1 MRAIALRLVLPVA
14 LVAAAALGYAF
25 VPGGILR
32 AVLVLPAA
40 LWVPGRGL
48 LAMFGVAASAGRWRT
63 PLSVLLSLLTL
74 IVGAL
79 VANAVGGSVPV
90 TALPLVLSVVLLP
103 AHIIGD
109 PTDRPTV
116 STGVLARFGALFT
129 VAALASGAVL
139 LAVVTALPKQP
150 TPSYLEF
157 ALAGT
162 YAQVHG
168 TVPVTAGQRLRV
180 PVSVTTSGGAVGGL
194 TVLAKINGVAVGAPV
209 TVTGAGAEVDVTA
222 PAGCLNQLGLVL
234 AKGKAELRSVDLYLR
249 SNAGSCAHG

>member
-1 MRAIALRLVLPVA
+1 MRLALPVA

-25 VPGGILR
+25 APAGVVR

-48 LAMFGVAASAGRWRT
+48 VALLGVGASAGRWRT
-63 PLSVLLSLLTL
+63 PLSVLFSLLTL

-103 AHIIGD
+103 AHIAGD
-109 PTDRPTV
+109 PVDRPTV
-116 STGVLARFGALFT
+116 PTSVLARFGALFA
-129 VAALASGAVL
+129 VAALASGAVVL
-139 LAVVTALPKQP
+139 VVVTALPKQP
-150 TPSYLEF
+150 AAPDLEF
-157 ALAGT
+157 ALSGT
-162 YAQVHG
+162 YAQVTG

-180 PVSVTTSGGAVGGL
+180 PVTVSSASGGLAVR
-194 TVLAKINGVAVGAPV
+194 AKINGVPVGALVPM
-209 TVTGAGAEVDVTA
+209 TGTSAEVDVTA
-222 PAGCLNQLGLVL
+222 PAGCLNQLDLVL
-234 AKGKAELRSVDLYLR
+234 VKGTAELRSVDLYLK